1 MKELGYILK
10 PSKLSEFF
18 KSVLKLD
25 DNSYWFN
32 LPSRFFESLGID
44 SYDIE
49 FEFMIN
55 SDNRIVL
62 VGPRVNHTGPTTNH
76 IPNEITNLV

>member
-1 MKELGYILK
+1 MKELGFILK

-32 LPSRFFESLGID
+32 LPSRFFENLDID

-49 FEFMIN
+49 FEIMIN

-62 VGPRVNHTGPTTNH
+62 VGPKVNHTGPTTNH
-76 IPNEITNLV
+76 LHTEIPNIV

>member
-1 MKELGYILK
+1 LKEIGYIIK

-32 LPSRFFESLGID
+32 LPSKFFEELGID

-49 FEFMIN
+49 FEFMID
-55 SDNRIVL
+55 SDNKINL
-62 VGPRVNHTGPTTNH
+62 VGPKVNRQGPTINH
-76 IPNEITNLV
+76 IHNEVTKIV